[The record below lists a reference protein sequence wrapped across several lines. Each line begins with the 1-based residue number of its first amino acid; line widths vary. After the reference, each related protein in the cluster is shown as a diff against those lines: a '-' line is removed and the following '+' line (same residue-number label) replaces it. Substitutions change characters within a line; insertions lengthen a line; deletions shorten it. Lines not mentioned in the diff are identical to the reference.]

1 MMEQD
6 IKILSLYESEELD
19 FDYWLKTSPAEKLDA
34 LQYLREMVY
43 DLKQYLTGEELAKV
57 EALERKIVLARQN
70 GLDRLAR
77 VLEIEKQVLLLR

>member
-1 MMEQD
+1 
-6 IKILSLYESEELD
+6 
-19 FDYWLKTSPAEKLDA
+19 
-34 LQYLREMVY
+34 MVY